1 MAWRNR
7 VKNNLASGAYKQEDE
22 DALTSAIKGF
32 AEVYVPLKAQEHKTS
47 VALQADALKK
57 ATEKAA
63 EEATWKEAA
72 EQLAAEIFPEQ
83 PDSKAAITYAY
94 STIASYQGNVGSAT
108 ERLEKLRDDERLEII
123 GPFSMGS
130 TTKVA
135 SLMGSFES
143 GSGGYNALLNQSQDG
158 QFSDTNLT
166 SMNMQ
171 EVLTFSAPGSEYFNW
186 SKNNMPAGTKAAASG
201 EASTPMG
208 KYQFVGSTIQ
218 DIKDRGGFDALGI
231 TDETVFNEETQD
243 SLFTWYAN
251 DRLSAAGDSASA
263 KRNALRSVWEGFNT
277 DNVSDSELDGVIA
290 EIETG
295 TFSTGSVKTTKKMK
309 RFDLAEKLEGL
320 TMDQDGLDKLDLIQ
334 AGALAGDFDI
344 TESEK
349 LISDQLYQQI
359 QAKIQDGKMFNFGT
373 FVEENRLNSAGDAMG
388 AMTVVANMGE
398 ELFRGGEREKNEV
411 YLELKNRL
419 DMFNNEDRSKMLQK
433 AAANRD
439 PMVFY
444 AKKDDGTLNLS
455 PISVM
460 VQQDGTLKQV
470 GTDTIIDMSSGK
482 LVPPELDASEFIKIY
497 NKPIST
503 ASSIVENGV
512 SGITNLLEYRKLTM
526 DNPQAYNKYLSW
538 VQGVGDQ
545 VENLGSTFNT
555 LVAGGATYEQVEL
568 ELFSQ
573 LRNLTGP
580 AKEIFARQLQ
590 SAYDLARLNESK
602 GQGLSDRELAQNLE
616 SVGFGEDR
624 AENALRK
631 INIAVDRYVL
641 GVESRRAG
649 IVNGLLGDSD
659 YTGSIATTNFG
670 IKFNDLITRELKDN
684 EVLNNQLNLARS
696 RDVSMSAQAPQTEQ
710 PSIEKFATDIRAA
723 NPNLEITDAVIQ
735 EMYNDT
741 FPTTEQ

>member
-7 VKNNLASGAYKQEDE
+7 VKSNLASGAYKQEDE
-22 DALTSAIKGF
+22 GALTSAIKGF

-57 ATEKAA
+57 AKEKGA

-72 EQLAAEIFPEQ
+72 ELLAAEIFPEQ

-263 KRNALRSVWEGFNT
+263 KRDALRSVWEGFNT

>member
-7 VKNNLASGAYKQEDE
+7 VKSNLASGAYKQEDE
-22 DALTSAIKGF
+22 GALTSAIKGF

-57 ATEKAA
+57 AKEKGA

-72 EQLAAEIFPEQ
+72 ELLAAEIFPEQ

-263 KRNALRSVWEGFNT
+263 KRDALRSVWEGFNT

-344 TESEK
+344 TDSEK

-696 RDVSMSAQAPQTEQ
+696 RDVSMSAQAPQTEK

>member
-7 VKNNLASGAYKQEDE
+7 VKSNLASGAYKQEDE
-22 DALTSAIKGF
+22 GALTSAIKGF

-57 ATEKAA
+57 AKEKGA

-72 EQLAAEIFPEQ
+72 ELLAAEIFPEQ

-263 KRNALRSVWEGFNT
+263 KRDALRSVWEGFNT

-696 RDVSMSAQAPQTEQ
+696 RDVSMSAQAPQTEK